1 MIKIIAVTGGIGSG
15 KSTVSNLLRNLGYC
29 VYDADVF
36 ARQVLFYPEVQLKIE
51 NLFGAHVFV
60 NEGILDRNLVRQMI
74 YENPLLKKQLE
85 DILHPAI
92 ADELKKK
99 TQNLKDISLTQWVFY
114 EASLIFENGK
124 QKNFDACI
132 LVKTDKVTK
141 LDRIKQSRSLK
152 EDDIQKIIDTQ
163 MPDDEKAKLAD
174 YIIENSSH
182 RKDLENSVF
191 NLIRFLYQ
199 KFSPSSF

>member
-85 DILHPAI
+85 DI
-92 ADELKKK
+92 E
-99 TQNLKDISLTQWVFY
+99 
-114 EASLIFENGK
+114 K
-124 QKNFDACI
+124 QAALDS
-132 LVKTDKVTK
+132 KTDKPVSDDAAPYLK
-141 LDRIKQSRSLK
+141 SIVKQL
-152 EDDIQKIIDTQ
+152 QATYG
-163 MPDDEKAKLAD
+163 EKK
-174 YIIENSSH
+174 
-182 RKDLENSVF
+182 K
-191 NLIRFLYQ
+191 
-199 KFSPSSF
+199 